1 VRLVL
6 YAVSSGNASELLET
20 VRRLGGE
27 VVAAIRN
34 VPDLP
39 VPAEIETF
47 LDVDVDA
54 LDPSLLELEF
64 AVPQTTP
71 SLRREASADARRRGF
86 TRAATLLDPTASVA
100 STARLGSGCYV
111 APGAVVGA
119 GAVLGEG
126 CLINRLTSVAH
137 HAELGDY
144 TSTGPS
150 AVMSGECRIGAGA
163 FVGAGAVIAPRVSV
177 GEGAVVGAGAVVIRD
192 VGPGEVVVGNPAR
205 LLRRV

>member
-1 VRLVL
+1 LRVVL

-20 VRRLGGE
+20 VQRLGGE
-27 VVAAIRN
+27 VAAAIRN
-34 VPDLP
+34 VPGLP
-39 VPAEIETF
+39 VPAEIESF
-47 LDVDVDA
+47 VDVDA
-54 LDPSLLELEF
+54 LDPRLLELEF

-86 TRAATLLDPTASVA
+86 TRAATLIDAAASVA

-119 GAVLGEG
+119 GAELGEG
-126 CLINRLTSVAH
+126 CLINRLSSVAH
-137 HAELGDY
+137 HAQLGDY
-144 TSTGPS
+144 ASTGPS

-163 FVGAGAVIAPRVSV
+163 FVGAGAVVAPRVTV
-177 GEGAVVGAGAVVIRD
+177 GDGAVVGAGAVVIRD

>member
-1 VRLVL
+1 VRVVL
-6 YAVSSGNASELLET
+6 YAISTGNASELLET

-27 VVAAIRN
+27 VAAAVRN
-34 VPDLP
+34 VPDVP

-47 LDVDVDA
+47 VDVDA

-86 TRAATLLDPTASVA
+86 TRAATLVDPAASVA
-100 STARLGSGCYV
+100 STAKLGSGCYV
-111 APGAVVGA
+111 GPGAVIGA
-119 GAVLGEG
+119 GAELGEG
-126 CLINRLTSVAH
+126 CLINRMASVAH
-137 HAELGDY
+137 HVMLGDY
-144 TSTGPS
+144 ASTGPA

-163 FVGAGAVIAPRVSV
+163 FVGAGAVVAPRVSV

-192 VGPGEVVVGNPAR
+192 VAAGDVVVGNPAR
-205 LLRRV
+205 VLRRA